1 MTKQQIL
8 QLISMCCKI
17 QALQTQTIIFICILI
32 LIENVLFA
40 QADKPIGPHSG
51 NKNAHGEED
60 IPIIS
65 DQFRRRRSE
74 DGERRRSRRNSGKGR
89 QRSRTR
95 RRQQEHYA
103 GSDVGDDIPSVSFF
117 CDDDDEYDDM
127 SYERE
132 RIRQRRGRRGN
143 RCDQAGDQSN
153 VLFGLGAHVDSLRS
167 WTEAKTGIRI
177 PRINVRCDPVTT
189 LKIRKAWSVPGVIF
203 RIGADFETY
212 RMRGG
217 YWRFRACCED
227 KLIHGRFTI
236 KEVQSSND
244 GDGHDVSVN
253 YSKSWVFADTVGA
266 ATRFNFCAAYSLMHK
281 SGGLRFGIR
290 TENNVGAIGRVTSS
304 PFNGNQR
311 FSVIPMLKLDE
322 DERFKV
328 EVKTNVDVPNPELVL
343 GMDLEGRSGSVGIGG
358 SIDIEV
364 EELNLIA
371 SF

>member
-1 MTKQQIL
+1 
-8 QLISMCCKI
+8 MCCKI
-17 QALQTQTIIFICILI
+17 HALQTIPRRICILI
-32 LIENVLFA
+32 FIGNILLA
-40 QADKPIGPHSG
+40 QANKPIGPHSG
-51 NKNAHGEED
+51 KKNNVYSTNNEED

-65 DQFRRRRSE
+65 DQFQRRRSD
-74 DGERRRSRRNSGKGR
+74 DGERRRSGRRNSSSGR

-95 RRQQEHYA
+95 RRQQEDYEE
-103 GSDVGDDIPSVSFF
+103 SDADDDIPSFSFF
-117 CDDDDEYDDM
+117 GDDDEYDDM

-132 RIRQRRGRRGN
+132 RIRQRRSRSRN
-143 RCDQAGDQSN
+143 RCNQTGDQSN
-153 VLFGLGAHVDSLRS
+153 VMFGLGAHVDSLRS
-167 WTEAKTGIRI
+167 WTQAKTGIRI
-177 PRINVRCDPVTT
+177 PRINVHCDPVTI

-212 RMRGG
+212 RLSGG

-244 GDGHDVSVN
+244 GDGSDVLVE
-253 YSKSWVFADTVGA
+253 YSKSWMFANTVGA
-266 ATRFNFCAAYSLMHK
+266 ATRFNLCAAYSIMHK

-311 FSVIPMLKLDE
+311 FSVIPVLKLDE

-343 GMDLEGRSGSVGIGG
+343 GMDLECRSGSVGIGG